1 METSIGMMN
10 RAERQSIV
18 DLGIIGREASRP
30 ASGPRA
36 RCRGRH
42 DGDGTASGARMDA
55 LDQPGDSNPWHEG
68 FGMFRDDPLFDD
80 WQRAIIDSRRLVD
93 DSAEGA

>member
-1 METSIGMMN
+1 MMN
-10 RAERQSIV
+10 RAEGQFTV

-42 DGDGTASGARMDA
+42 DTDGTASGAPMDA
-55 LDQPGDSNPWHEG
+55 LDLSGDSSPWHEG

-80 WQRAIIDSRRLVD
+80 WQRAIIENRRIVD

>member
-1 METSIGMMN
+1 MN

-18 DLGIIGREASRP
+18 DPGIIGREASKP

-36 RCRGRH
+36 RRRGRH
-42 DGDGTASGARMDA
+42 DGDGTASGAPMDA
-55 LDQPGDSNPWHEG
+55 LGQPGDLNPWHVG

-80 WQRAIIDSRRLVD
+80 WQHAIIDNRHIVD